1 MDYTRP
7 DIAIQASS
15 SSSPSYISALRKIF
29 FLDRGLALQT
39 ILIPLLAASGIALHF
54 TVIQWSLL
62 VFVTLMFLVAG
73 IFRRAALLQVE
84 QDESYSTFQIVR
96 IKSMGNAI
104 VAVAGGILMLTYLLI
119 YVPRLTQML

>member
-1 MDYTRP
+1 MDYTHP

-15 SSSPSYISALRKIF
+15 ASSPSYISALRKIF
-29 FLDRGLALQT
+29 FQDRALAFQT

-84 QDESYSTFQIVR
+84 QDESYSTFQIAR
-96 IKSMGNAI
+96 IRSMGNAI